1 MTVVF
6 EVFIRYGALILYSDQ
21 EPPVLTHCP
30 DDIIVDDV
38 TATAIRVTWDR
49 PTVTD
54 NSGKPPALSSN
65 RPPGDLFAVPGS
77 YEIQYTAKDDAGNEA
92 TTCSFRVALTR
103 KYGTLTQD

>member
-21 EPPVLTHCP
+21 EPPVFTCP
-30 DDIIVDDV
+30 DDIVMDDV
-38 TATAIRVTWDR
+38 TTTEIRVNWQQ
-49 PTVTD
+49 PTATD

-77 YEIQYTAKDDAGNEA
+77 YEIQYTAIDDAGNVA
-92 TTCSFRVALTR
+92 TCSFRVALTR
-103 KYGTLTQD
+103 KYGTLT